1 MIEQYE
7 NEIAK
12 LKHQLDWLEK
22 YGKKT
27 PGIGGAKILIK
38 QKIAKYEEICNE
50 MYLILEEVAA

>member
-12 LKHQLDWLEK
+12 LKCQLNLLE
-22 YGKKT
+22 GCKKT

-38 QKIAKYEEICNE
+38 QKIAKFEEICNE
-50 MYLILEEVAA
+50 MYLILEEVA